1 MGAERTTSPGPGFDF
16 DLAVVGTGSAGTAA
30 ARRAAARGL
39 AVVQFEAHE
48 VGGTCVN
55 RGSVAK
61 KLLVAASRRGDAI
74 RTAGPFGWPADA
86 PGLDWP
92 TLRDA
97 VREHVAAA
105 SLRRAESLEAAGIT
119 LVREQVR
126 LAGSG
131 RIVAVEGSGEWRAT
145 DIVLATGSRPLVPD
159 LPGAELAL
167 VSDDLFVPDTLPKRL
182 ALVGGGYIA
191 VELANLMRR
200 FGVEVSIFE
209 TSEHLLDGFD
219 PDIVECVEASM
230 RDAGIEIV
238 PGCRVEGIEEY
249 GGNLRRLSTDGAGE
263 RDGFDAVALV
273 MGRSPNVEL
282 MGLEEAGVRLDDGG
296 LVEVDGHFRT
306 SAAHV
311 HAVGDIV
318 AKLQLAPV
326 AIETGR
332 AAIAAIL
339 GEDVGTTPDEHVPTG
354 VWSTPECG
362 AVGLTE
368 AAATE
373 LGIAHEVRRTR
384 FVALDDELE
393 PDARESL
400 VKLVVEKTTGRLLG
414 FHAFDAHATEL
425 AQLAALAVSAR
436 LTEHDLHRTMALH
449 PTRGE
454 EIVSLGRPD
463 RAFGANR
470 D

>member
-1 MGAERTTSPGPGFDF
+1 
-16 DLAVVGTGSAGTAA
+16 
-30 ARRAAARGL
+30 
-39 AVVQFEAHE
+39 
-48 VGGTCVN
+48 
-55 RGSVAK
+55 
-61 KLLVAASRRGDAI
+61 
-74 RTAGPFGWPADA
+74 
-86 PGLDWP
+86 
-92 TLRDA
+92 
-97 VREHVAAA
+97 
-105 SLRRAESLEAAGIT
+105 
-119 LVREQVR
+119 
-126 LAGSG
+126 
-131 RIVAVEGSGEWRAT
+131 
-145 DIVLATGSRPLVPD
+145 
-159 LPGAELAL
+159 
-167 VSDDLFVPDTLPKRL
+167 
-182 ALVGGGYIA
+182 
-191 VELANLMRR
+191 MRR

-209 TSEHLLDGFD
+209 TSEHVLDGFD
-219 PDIVECVEASM
+219 PEIVACVEAVM

-249 GGNLRRLSTDGAGE
+249 GEGLRRLSTDGAGE

-273 MGRSPNVEL
+273 MGRSPNVER
-282 MGLEEAGVRLDDGG
+282 MGLEEAGVRLDDAG

-326 AIETGR
+326 AIETGS
-332 AAIAAIL
+332 AAVAAIL
-339 GEDVGTTPDEHVPTG
+339 GEAVETTSDEHVPTG

-368 AAATE
+368 AEATE

-384 FVALDDELE
+384 FVALDDEL
-393 PDARESL
+393 DDRFGDDGHESL

-425 AQLAALAVSAR
+425 AQLAAMAVSAR

-454 EIVSLGRPD
+454 EIVSLGRPE
-463 RAFGANR
+463 RPFGAAR